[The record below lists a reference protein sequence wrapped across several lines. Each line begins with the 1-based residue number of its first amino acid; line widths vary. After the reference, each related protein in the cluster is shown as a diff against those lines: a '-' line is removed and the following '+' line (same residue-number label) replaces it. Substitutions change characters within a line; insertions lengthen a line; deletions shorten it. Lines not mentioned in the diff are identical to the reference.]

1 MTSKYGIVA
10 LLASATCINAIDRMT
25 LSSAAPFIINEF
37 HLDPAIMGIALSAF
51 FWPYALLQFPGG
63 RLADRF
69 GAKKVLAWAGLLWAL
84 ATTST
89 GFARNITNVF
99 VSRFFV
105 GVGES
110 PTIATCNKVIV
121 DNFDSADRGK
131 AVGWYQSSL
140 RLGYAISPI
149 FIAFLLAHW
158 GWRTAFWVTGSG
170 VLFWCILWYVLYKPK
185 NVNIAQANA
194 KQAIPWKQFL
204 TNRATLALP
213 IAKFCQDYTT
223 YLLITWLPSYLVM
236 SRGFSILKMGIFA
249 SLPWLAGFA
258 SQILVGYFSDW
269 LITRGVS
276 VSKARKGVQVGCQ
289 LCASSVIA
297 VAYISDPMI
306 AAYLLIFTV
315 AVQAAAG
322 GHFFTVV
329 AEIAPPNMTG
339 SLSGITNGVGAFAGV
354 TAPIVTGI
362 VVKSMGGFQLALA
375 LGGCMVLLSA
385 FIIACV
391 VPELKPIQLDTKQT
405 VQQTTG
411 S

>member
-1 MTSKYGIVA
+1 MNSKYGIVA

-37 HLDPAIMGIALSAF
+37 NLNPAIMGIALSAF
-51 FWPYALLQFPGG
+51 FWPYALLQFPAG

-69 GAKKVLAWAGLLWAL
+69 GAKKVLVWAGVLWSL
-84 ATTST
+84 ATAST
-89 GFARNITNVF
+89 GFAQNIMNIF
-99 VSRFFV
+99 ISRCFV
-105 GVGES
+105 GVGEA

-121 DNFDSADRGK
+121 DNFDSKDRGK

-140 RLGYAISPI
+140 RLGYALSPI
-149 FIAFLLAHW
+149 LISFLLAHW
-158 GWRTAFWVTGSG
+158 GWRTAFWVTGCG
-170 VLFWCILWYVLYKPK
+170 VLLWCVLWYRFYENKATVSKLE
-185 NVNIAQANA
+185 NA
-194 KQAIPWKQFL
+194 RHPVPWKLFL

-213 IAKFCQDYTT
+213 VAKFCQDYTT

-236 SRGFSILKMGIFA
+236 SRGFSVLKMGVFA

-269 LITRGVS
+269 LIKKGMS

-289 LCASSVIA
+289 ICASSVIA
-297 VAYISDPMI
+297 VAYINDPMS

-329 AEIAPPNMTG
+329 AELRHLI
-339 SLSGITNGVGAFAGV
+339 
-354 TAPIVTGI
+354 
-362 VVKSMGGFQLALA
+362 
-375 LGGCMVLLSA
+375 
-385 FIIACV
+385 
-391 VPELKPIQLDTKQT
+391 
-405 VQQTTG
+405 
-411 S
+411 